1 MAAAQALPRS
11 KWQQHRR
18 RQGRAG
24 AHEGTQ
30 NQPELLCVL
39 CIGWDGST
47 TLPPSSALICKAAIP
62 ALQIK
67 ICDCDACIA
76 LHCMDL
82 VQPFLTLHHLHLLI
96 VLLWYR
102 VKLLK
107 ALRAALISCS
117 WERESNGLPS

>member
-47 TLPPSSALICKAAIP
+47 TLPPSSALICNSAIP

-67 ICDCDACIA
+67 IGFQLKSATATLA
-76 LHCMDL
+76 LHCIAWIWFSL
-82 VQPFLTLHHLHLLI
+82 F
-96 VLLWYR
+96 
-102 VKLLK
+102 
-107 ALRAALISCS
+107 
-117 WERESNGLPS
+117 